1 MILKLENGLD
11 VYLGSIQPPGVTK
24 TDKGMNFAVA
34 FDKREPF
41 ILKIWADGQCFEIPM
56 YDFHVV
62 GDMVCSLHKKFKGT
76 LF

>member
-41 ILKIWADGQCFEIPM
+41 ILKIWADGQCFEIPKKCHEM
-56 YDFHVV
+56 HMADYD
-62 GDMVCSLHKKFKGT
+62 T
-76 LF
+76 LLVDYDTI